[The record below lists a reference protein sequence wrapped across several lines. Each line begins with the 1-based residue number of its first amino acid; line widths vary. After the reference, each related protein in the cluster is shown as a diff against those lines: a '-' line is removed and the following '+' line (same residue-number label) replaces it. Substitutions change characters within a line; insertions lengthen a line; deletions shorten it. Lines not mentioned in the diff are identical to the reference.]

1 MKGGLVSAALAAM
14 ASGVAAA
21 HHRHAHEALFK
32 KSLNGTNEIC
42 TPVCTTVWT
51 TFYGEPTL
59 VDHAIKTQTVFECP
73 SSASTQAPPPPTTQP
88 TTQAPPPATTI
99 TVVQTAYV
107 CPAAGNH
114 TIAPNPTVVSGNAV
128 IVYPTVSASN
138 PGTYYTA
145 PEQAVTVTKTAFV
158 TYCPHTSIGLPT
170 TTPAPVTSEAPPPA
184 PPVKSEAPPPAPP
197 VKSEAPPPAPPVKS
211 EAPPPAPP
219 VKSQAPPPAPPVM
232 SQAPPPAPPVVSLA
246 PPPAPPVVSLAP
258 PPPVKSQAPPPP
270 APPVNTP
277 EAPKTQ
283 PKPETP
289 KQSSP
294 PAVSKGL
301 TSNNDHFGIT
311 YTPYKPS
318 NGNCKTASEVDSD
331 IKVIKSGGF
340 TTVRVYSTDCNT
352 LDNVGN
358 ACKKYGVDMIVGVF
372 VKASGCDIST
382 PEIKEQ
388 VDKLAAWNNWDLV
401 RLVVVGNE
409 AIMNGFCSPQQLQTL
424 VTTVKSRCRGKYQ
437 GHYTISET
445 LNIWQREDV
454 KSAICGVVDV
464 TGANIHP
471 YFNAL
476 IAPSAAGQFVQGQLD
491 LLGKICPGNNVIN
504 LECGYPLGGKSNG
517 LAVPGLSQQAEAVK
531 SIRKLVGDRTVFFD
545 FESNL
550 WKAGS
555 SCDCEDKWGLASAFN
570 MNVPPL

>member
-1 MKGGLVSAALAAM
+1 MKGGLVAAALTAM
-14 ASGVAAA
+14 ASGAAAA

-73 SSASTQAPPPPTTQP
+73 SSASSQAPPPPTTQP
-88 TTQAPPPATTI
+88 TTQAPPATTI

-107 CPAAGNH
+107 CPTAGNH
-114 TIAPNPTVVSGNAV
+114 TMAPNPTVVSEHTV
-128 IVYPTVSASN
+128 IGYPTVSVSTS
-138 PGTYYTA
+138 GTYTG
-145 PEQAVTVTKTAFV
+145 PEQLVTVTKTALV
-158 TYCPHTSIGLPT
+158 TYCPHTTSIGLPT
-170 TTPAPVTSEAPPPA
+170 TTPAPI
-184 PPVKSEAPPPAPP
+184 
-197 VKSEAPPPAPPVKS
+197 KS

-219 VKSQAPPPAPPVM
+219 VKSQAPPPAPPVK
-232 SQAPPPAPPVVSLA
+232 SEAPPP
-246 PPPAPPVVSLAP
+246 PA
-258 PPPVKSQAPPPP
+258 PPVKSQAPPPP
-270 APPVNTP
+270 PPANTP

-311 YTPYKPS
+311 YTPYNPS
-318 NGNCKTASEVDSD
+318 NGNCMTASEVDSD
-331 IKVIKSGGF
+331 IKDIKSRGF
-340 TTVRVYSTDCNT
+340 SVVRVYSTDCNT

-372 VKASGCDIST
+372 VKASGCDINT
-382 PEIKEQ
+382 PDIKEQ

-401 RLVVVGNE
+401 RLLVVGNE
-409 AIMNGFCSPQQLQTL
+409 AIMNGFCSPQQLRTL
-424 VTTVKSRCRGKYQ
+424 VTTVKSKCGGKYH
-437 GHYTISET
+437 GLVTISET
-445 LNIWQREDV
+445 LNIWEREDV

-464 TGANIHP
+464 TGANIQP
-471 YFNAL
+471 YFNSG
-476 IAPSAAGQFVQGQLD
+476 IAPSAAGLFVKGQLD
-491 LLGKICPGNNVIN
+491 LLRKICPGNDVIN
-504 LECGYPLGGKSNG
+504 LECGYPWGGNSLG
-517 LAVPGLSQQAEAVK
+517 LAVPGLSQQVEAIN
-531 SIRKLVGDRTVFFD
+531 SIRKLVGNNTVLFD
-545 FESNL
+545 YHDNV

-555 SCDCEDKWGLASAFN
+555 PCNCEDKYGLRRYDFKE
-570 MNVPPL
+570 NVHLS